1 MPDYSNGKVYKLV
14 CDTTQKIY
22 IGSTTL
28 RLCQRLAQHKI
39 DFRLYTNGNKRYS
52 ISYEILENNNY
63 QIVLLENVKCDN
75 REELL
80 QRERFYIENMECV
93 NKCIPIRGK
102 VEKRELN
109 KITKQQYEEKIK
121 NQLE

>member
-52 ISYEILENNNY
+52 ISYEILESFWI
-63 QIVLLENVKCDN
+63 IVTAEVILPAILPLVITENG
-75 REELL
+75 
-80 QRERFYIENMECV
+80 
-93 NKCIPIRGK
+93 PICG
-102 VEKRELN
+102 LDD
-109 KITKQQYEEKIK
+109 I
-121 NQLE
+121 